1 MSSWIAKGRI
11 PAQSAYKG
19 RGGAL
24 RGKDYLPGGPT
35 VSRLG
40 EREREVLEALWLH
53 GSATVQQ
60 VADRLS
66 TSLAYTT
73 VMTILDRLFKKR
85 LVSREKLD
93 RAFVYSAAVTAS
105 ALEQNRTT
113 DMVRKFFSGS
123 VTSHD
128 VLLSCFVDAVQHYDG
143 KLLAHLEEKIRLAK
157 QAHHIPTAPKEDR

>member
-1 MSSWIAKGRI
+1 LPGR
-11 PAQSAYKG
+11 
-19 RGGAL
+19 
-24 RGKDYLPGGPT
+24 DYLTGGPT

-60 VADRLS
+60 VASRLS
-66 TSLAYTT
+66 APLAYTT
-73 VMTILDRLFKKR
+73 VMTILDRLFKKG
-85 LVSREKLD
+85 LVSREKQD

-105 ALEQNRTT
+105 SLEQDRTT
-113 DMVRKFFSGS
+113 DMVRRFFSGS

-143 KLLAHLEEKIRLAK
+143 ELLSHLEEKIRQAK
-157 QAHHIPTAPKEDR
+157 QALNISTGPKEDR